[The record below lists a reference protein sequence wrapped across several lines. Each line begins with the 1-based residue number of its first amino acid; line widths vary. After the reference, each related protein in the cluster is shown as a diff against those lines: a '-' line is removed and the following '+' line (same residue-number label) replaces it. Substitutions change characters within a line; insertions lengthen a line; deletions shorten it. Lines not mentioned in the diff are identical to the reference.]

1 MGRPVTI
8 LGAGVGGLT
17 AGIALARRGF
27 EVTVVE
33 RAESVGSRYRGD
45 LQGLENWTSSQDVL
59 EMLGEMG
66 IPIAFEHDAV
76 RECIQYDSRLR
87 AYPLRSD
94 RVAFYL
100 VRRGP
105 AEGTLDSALRTA
117 AVSAGVRIVFG
128 VKSFTGA
135 ADIVATGPRA
145 PYLVAVGINFRTSL
159 EPAALGILDGAIAP
173 RGYAY
178 LLASRGRG
186 TLAVIGTGGQADL
199 KSYLEKAVSRFR
211 QVLSFDVVDPAP
223 FGGIGSRFTGLG
235 SGVPR
240 VGEAGGFQDAMWGF
254 GIRMAFQTGYL
265 AARAITEGGDYWR
278 LAAASVVPFCR
289 STVVNRLFY
298 NLLGDGATR
307 LLLLGLAHAKD
318 PVAFMNR
325 VYRESLPKR
334 WLFPLA
340 SRSLGGRRGRP
351 QREPEPEQL
360 TP

>member
-1 MGRPVTI
+1 
-8 LGAGVGGLT
+8 
-17 AGIALARRGF
+17 
-27 EVTVVE
+27 
-33 RAESVGSRYRGD
+33 VGSRYKGD

-66 IPIAFEHDAV
+66 IPIGFEHDAF
-76 RECIQYDSRLR
+76 RECTHYDGRLR

-105 AEGTLDSALRTA
+105 QEGTLDSALRTA

-135 ADIVATGPRA
+135 ADIIATGPRA
-145 PYLVAVGINFRTSL
+145 PHLVAVGVNFRTSL
-159 EPAALGILDGAIAP
+159 QRTALGILDGAIAP

-178 LLASRGRG
+178 LLSSRGHG
-186 TLAVIGTGGQADL
+186 TLAVISTAGQADL
-199 KSYLEKAVSRFR
+199 KSYLEKAVSRFQ
-211 QVLSFDVVDPAP
+211 QVVSFDVVDPVP
-223 FGGIGSRFTGLG
+223 FAGIGSRFTGPG

-254 GIRMAFQTGYL
+254 GIRMALQTGYL
-265 AARAITEGGDYWR
+265 AARAIAEGRDYWR
-278 LAAASVVPFCR
+278 LASAWVAPVCR

-307 LLLLGLAHAKD
+307 LLLLGLSHAED
-318 PVAFMNR
+318 PVAFTNR

-340 SRSLGGRRGRP
+340 SRMLGGRQPRP
-351 QREPEPEQL
+351 QGDREPERVEA
-360 TP
+360 